1 MNTKVLSISSRS
13 LTIELVND
21 SKYFIGETLTVLVNG
36 EEYKNI
42 EKNVFT
48 LNNLEPATQYEIK
61 ICRGDVVLAEEKVTT
76 EKEYVTLNVK
86 KFGAKGDGVSDDT
99 HMIQA
104 AILSC
109 PDFGRVYV
117 PAGVYRVTAL
127 FLRSNITLEISKDA
141 VIKGLP
147 EREKYPILPGFI
159 DTTDEKDEYYLGS
172 WEGNPL
178 DSFASIITGVNVEN
192 VKIIGE
198 GTLDGGASKEDW
210 WHDPKKRRVAW
221 RPRMLFLNK
230 CKNITVEGIKITNSP
245 SWTVHPFFSENL
257 NFLNL
262 KIENPS
268 DSPNTDGIDPES
280 CNGVNI
286 IGVDF
291 SVGDDC
297 IAIKSGKLYMGQ
309 KLKTPS
315 QNFNIRN
322 CSMKYGH
329 GGVVLGSE
337 MSGGT
342 NNIMIEKCQFLETDK
357 GLRIKTRRGRG
368 KDGVLASITVKDV
381 DMKKVK
387 IPFVVNCYYFCD
399 PDGKTEY
406 VYTKEA
412 LPLDDRI
419 PEIKNMVFENIKC
432 EEAEIAAGFIY
443 GLPEKKVENLTFKN
457 IYIDFAENCVPD
469 TPAMMSFIEK
479 ETKGGFFI
487 ANAKNITFE
496 NVEVE
501 GYIGEKIRLLNSE
514 NIEFRG
520 ENN

>member
-1 MNTKVLSISSRS
+1 M
-13 LTIELVND
+13 
-21 SKYFIGETLTVLVNG
+21 G
-36 EEYKNI
+36 
-42 EKNVFT
+42 
-48 LNNLEPATQYEIK
+48 
-61 ICRGDVVLAEEKVTT
+61 
-76 EKEYVTLNVK
+76 
-86 KFGAKGDGVSDDT
+86 
-99 HMIQA
+99 
-104 AILSC
+104 
-109 PDFGRVYV
+109 
-117 PAGVYRVTAL
+117 
-127 FLRSNITLEISKDA
+127 
-141 VIKGLP
+141 
-147 EREKYPILPGFI
+147 
-159 DTTDEKDEYYLGS
+159 
-172 WEGNPL
+172 
-178 DSFASIITGVNVEN
+178 
-192 VKIIGE
+192 
-198 GTLDGGASKEDW
+198 
-210 WHDPKKRRVAW
+210 KR
-221 RPRMLFLNK
+221 
-230 CKNITVEGIKITNSP
+230 
-245 SWTVHPFFSENL
+245 
-257 NFLNL
+257 
-262 KIENPS
+262 
-268 DSPNTDGIDPES
+268 
-280 CNGVNI
+280 
-286 IGVDF
+286 
-291 SVGDDC
+291 
-297 IAIKSGKLYMGQ
+297 
-309 KLKTPS
+309 LKTPS

-337 MSGGT
+337 MSGGI

-381 DMKKVK
+381 DMKRVK

-432 EEAEIAAGFIY
+432 KEAEIAAGFIY

-457 IYIDFAENCVPD
+457 IYIDFAENCIPD

-496 NVEVE
+496 NVEVN
-501 GYIGEKIRLLNSE
+501 GYTGEKIRLLNSE